1 MRVLILFLFSII
13 PLNNLYSQN
22 DSINENYYNNL
33 ILYSDLGY
41 YSCPFDIKLN
51 QFDKLKFRN
60 NIKPFIGIGGCYKW
74 GSIRIGTLINYNI
87 KGLDNYGSTKVFK
100 IGTEITYKNYLIDL
114 SYYKLNGYTL
124 LTNEKLNISK
134 NMIYDDLSLLST
146 YLNATF
152 FLNKR
157 FSNYALKGIKQS
169 IKKNIHSFYFKTTTA
184 LINISNSNYILPE
197 FIIKNS
203 NMNSYNLNRIYSFE
217 IGLIPGIAFAFKQ
230 LINYQIGGMFGYGG
244 VINDRYVD
252 LNYSRKN
259 FIGLSPRFDFHLY
272 MGYNVKKYFLM
283 NYLDIEKRNIDF
295 TNFNIIGNLISYRLV
310 AGYRF

>member
-1 MRVLILFLFSII
+1 MKFSVFIFLLIFSIK
-13 PLNNLYSQN
+13 NLYSQN

-51 QFDKLKFRN
+51 QSDKLKFRN

-74 GSIRIGTLINYNI
+74 GSLRIGTLINYNI

-134 NMIYDDLSLLST
+134 NIIYDNLNLLST
-146 YLNATF
+146 SLNAYF
-152 FLNKR
+152 FLNKK

-169 IKKNIHSFYFKTTTA
+169 IKKNLYTLYLKTTTA
-184 LINISNSNYILPE
+184 IIDISNSYQILPE
-197 FIIKNS
+197 SIINNS
-203 NMNSYNLNRIYSFE
+203 NISLYKFSRINSFE
-217 IGLIPGIAFAFKQ
+217 IGLIPGIAFAFKP
-230 LINYQIGGMFGYGG
+230 ITNYQIGGILGYGG
-244 VINDRYVD
+244 VIIERFAEYNNTR
-252 LNYSRKN
+252 RN
-259 FIGLSPRFDFHLY
+259 FVGISPRFDFHLY
-272 MGYNVKKYFLM
+272 FGYNVKNYFLM
-283 NYLDIEKRNIDF
+283 NYLDIEKRNIEF
-295 TNFNIIGNLISYRLV
+295 TNLDITGNLVSYRLV